1 MNTRQIPLTTPGAFL
16 AEILEDRKLSAY
28 ALAKAIGKAPIQ
40 VTRIINGGQR
50 ITPKMSIL
58 IGEAFDMTPGYWL
71 RLQTDYDLR
80 MAQRT
85 EHAPVAKLV
94 SAA

>member
-1 MNTRQIPLTTPGAFL
+1 MNTQQIPLTRPGDFL
-16 AEILEDRKLSAY
+16 AEILNDQGLSAY
-28 ALAKAIGKAPIQ
+28 ALAKAIGKATIQ

-50 ITPKMSIL
+50 ITPAMSIL

-71 RLQTDYDLR
+71 RLQADYDLR
-80 MAQRT
+80 LAQRM
-85 EHAPVAKLV
+85 EHAPVKKIV